1 MIDIKEALYNIL
13 HSRYGR
19 DVRQSIHD
27 GIYQINENANEAV
40 QTAKAMGVGTDIS
53 SPTSSSTGYVAGNLY
68 LNNST
73 WDLWQCI
80 GTDSWVNKGNIKG
93 KTGDKGVDGINYYI
107 HIRYSDKYDGTGFT
121 ASPTASSEYM
131 GVYYGTSQTAPTNKQ
146 DYQWTSYVGAS
157 GTSAYVHIMYSENA
171 DGTGFVSIPTPLCKY
186 IGFYSGPLSSPPA
199 NKSYYTWSEY
209 VGKSGTGSGDMTAA
223 EYAPSGVYGK
233 VDNAIKADNVGN
245 ADTSLL
251 EKLSDSYGKLN
262 YNGNA
267 LMLEAAQFANQ
278 AKLGEFVVNQISNN
292 VKELALHSDITT
304 KLPKSVPTTA
314 DEGKAPVVQSDGTVD
329 WQKVSGSGTA
339 RIDISHTADDVYYYN
354 LSEPTKQIL
363 VTGTSIDVG
372 FGTYRF
378 YQTDGSQKSEEQ
390 EVIVDTLK
398 IYSVELSYFTAYITV
413 NYPSYAKCLLT
424 KGTTSINAS
433 NGVATV
439 VPSDGV
445 WSVKVYATNT
455 AGEEV
460 IGETSTVTIAT
471 DGQSE
476 TLTLNGLAKINL
488 TWLSGFDSAITIENS
503 AKGITYNGLLSGTSI
518 IIPVNALGD
527 WIIYGTHTGKQY
539 KAKVTI
545 SSFGEEKSVYLKT
558 STTYA
563 VHISMTEAD
572 PDNAVTFPSGYDN
585 SDFSDNAYMD
595 FTGGSFHYG
604 NWADAFFMPRS
615 CMLKFDGTVDYYL
628 NEDDETKK
636 EDGTASDVANINYG
650 GNAMVEW
657 GKIYFGFKGDADGNG
672 YTFIVSD
679 YSDEGIDCYCNI
691 DENKNEIDHFYTPK
705 YFASNDSSNRL
716 RSISGQSNYVSQTGT
731 TELSHAKAN
740 GNGWSTECYGDWTL
754 IKHLLVLMSKSLDI
768 QAKYGY
774 GRCSTSNSTAIGQ
787 GTMNGKGRFWG
798 DSSQTNGVKIFGMEN
813 WYGNIWRRIEGYVTN
828 SSGVQLVKMCYG
840 TRDGSTA
847 DGYSTGGTGY
857 VSMGTTSGTSGS
869 GIQSMHI
876 NNKCGVVPKAL
887 TGNASPTTYFSDGHW
902 YGNSCYALVGGYW
915 NYGLLV
921 GAFCSTVD
929 SAVSNANPGLG
940 AAVSC
945 KPLSA

>member
-1 MIDIKEALYNIL
+1 MIDIKDALYNIL

-40 QTAKAMGVGTDIS
+40 QTAKAMGVGTDVS

-93 KTGDKGVDGINYYI
+93 ATGVKGADGVNYYI

-157 GTSAYVHIMYSENA
+157 GTSAYVHIMYSEYA
-171 DGTGFVSIPTPLCKY
+171 DGSNFVSVPTPLCKY
-186 IGFYSGPLSSPPA
+186 IGFYSGSLSSPPA

-233 VDNAIKADNVGN
+233 VDNAINADNATNATNAVNATNATSATDATNAENLKKSDGTTVS
-245 ADTSLL
+245 ADT
-251 EKLSDSYGKLN
+251 
-262 YNGNA
+262 
-267 LMLEAAQFANQ
+267 
-278 AKLGEFVVNQISNN
+278 
-292 VKELALHSDITT
+292 ITT
-304 KLPKSVPTTA
+304 KLSKVDTTDNLSVELEKKIDKPANATNGQVLTYN
-314 DEGKAPVVQSDGTVD
+314 GTSNEWEAQD
-329 WQKVSGSGTA
+329 SKGGGSGTA
-339 RIDISHTADDVYYYN
+339 RVNVSGIPSGYSLYYYDV
-354 LSEPTKQIL
+354 SDPSAKKP
-363 VTGTSIDVG
+363 VSGTSVEVG

-378 YQTDGSQKSEEQ
+378 YASNGSDNTSEK

-398 IYSVELSYFTAYITV
+398 IYNISL
-413 NYPSYAKCLLT
+413 
-424 KGTTSINAS
+424 
-433 NGVATV
+433 
-439 VPSDGV
+439 
-445 WSVKVYATNT
+445 KV
-455 AGEEV
+455 
-460 IGETSTVTIAT
+460 I
-471 DGQSE
+471 
-476 TLTLNGLAKINL
+476 
-488 TWLSGFDSAITIENS
+488 
-503 AKGITYNGLLSGTSI
+503 
-518 IIPVNALGD
+518 
-527 WIIYGTHTGKQY
+527 
-539 KAKVTI
+539 
-545 SSFGEEKSVYLKT
+545 
-558 STTYA
+558 YA
-563 VHISMTEAD
+563 VHISMAESD

-595 FTGGSFHYG
+595 FSSGSFHYG
-604 NWADAFFMPRS
+604 DWANAFFMPRS

-679 YSDEGIDCYCNI
+679 SPSEGLDCYCNI
-691 DENKNEIDHFYTPK
+691 DANKNEIDHFYTPK
-705 YFASNDSSNRL
+705 YFGSNDSSNRL

-754 IKHLLVLMSKSLDI
+754 IKHLLVLMSKSLNTQD
-768 QAKYGY
+768 KYGY

-847 DGYSTGGTGY
+847 DAYSTDGTGY

-869 GIQSMHI
+869 GIQAMHV
-876 NNKCGVVPKAL
+876 NDKCGVVPKAL
-887 TGNASPTTYFSDGHW
+887 AGNTSPTTYFADGHW
-902 YGNSCYALVGGYW
+902 YNNSCYAFVGGSW
-915 NYGLLV
+915 GYGLLV
-921 GAFCSTVD
+921 GAFCSAVGN
-929 SAVSNANPGLG
+929 AVSTAGTDIG